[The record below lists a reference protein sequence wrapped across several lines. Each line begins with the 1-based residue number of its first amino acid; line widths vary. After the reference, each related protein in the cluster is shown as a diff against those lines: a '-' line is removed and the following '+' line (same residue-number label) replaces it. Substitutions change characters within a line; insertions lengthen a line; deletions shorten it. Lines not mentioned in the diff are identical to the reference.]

1 MKGRKRL
8 GVAEFVE
15 SLDLMVGESVLRA
28 AELEAAA
35 IFFFF
40 FADYSSGSEMDYSV
54 ERGGDVMEK

>member
-40 FADYSSGSEMDYSV
+40 ADYSSGSEMDYSV